1 MMLLLVGCNNN
12 QKLKITAK
20 DLEDIKVELV
30 KKEEEENG
38 INENGI
44 NYTLKLKNKSD
55 FIIKQNNVYLSYP
68 IKIDGGKKGNDFKV
82 EAEGNRLNIDPD
94 EEVTLNVY
102 IPHEG
107 LLPSN
112 LLIDKPKIEIK
123 GFLEQVDKKH
133 IFNIY
138 QSLGSSKD

>member
-12 QKLKITAK
+12 QNLKITAK

-30 KKEEEENG
+30 EKEEEHNG
-38 INENGI
+38 V

-68 IKIDGGKKGNDFKV
+68 IKIDGGQKGNDFKV
-82 EAEGNRLNIDPD
+82 EAEGNKLNIDPD
-94 EEVTLNVY
+94 EEVTLY
-102 IPHEG
+102 IHTPHEG

-123 GFLEQVDKKH
+123 GFLEQVDKEH

-138 QSLGSSKD
+138 RSLGSSKD